1 MLDVATV
8 ELTVLEA
15 MLDGE
20 VGCTSTSP
28 HTCSIDVVAKATP
41 VCGYKPALWCQPRLG
56 DYWRDIDRSTCLGC
70 KSYCEVCW
78 KVIAI

>member
-20 VGCTSTSP
+20 VTCNSTKP
-28 HTCSIDVVAKATP
+28 HVCSRDVVARCTP
-41 VCGYKPALWCQPRLG
+41 ICGYKPALWCQARL
-56 DYWRDIDRSTCLGC
+56 DSYNRDTFRQACMGC
-70 KSYCEVCW
+70 KSLCEVCW